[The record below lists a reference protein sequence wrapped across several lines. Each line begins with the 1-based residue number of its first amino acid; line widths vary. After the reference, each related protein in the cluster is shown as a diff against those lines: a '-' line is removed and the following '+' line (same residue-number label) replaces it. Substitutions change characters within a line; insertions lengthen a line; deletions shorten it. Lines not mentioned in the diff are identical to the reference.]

1 VAQGTSGNR
10 FERDQQGHAVITWE
24 LEEDIGVLRLGRPP
38 MNALNLELLR

>member
-1 VAQGTSGNR
+1 
-10 FERDQQGHAVITWE
+10 VITWE